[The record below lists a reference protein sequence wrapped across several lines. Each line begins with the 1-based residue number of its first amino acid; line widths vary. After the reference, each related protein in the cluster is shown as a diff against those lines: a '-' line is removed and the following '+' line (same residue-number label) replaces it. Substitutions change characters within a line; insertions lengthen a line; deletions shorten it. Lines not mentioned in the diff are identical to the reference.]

1 MVGNG
6 SRRKEPDRD
15 FVKLW
20 EFAGGY
26 ISCLYL
32 FPEMHLNSMHTYT
45 LTEEERNLKEDAF
58 LVFVFVSKDASSF
71 DGRIPQIQGGA

>member
-1 MVGNG
+1 
-6 SRRKEPDRD
+6 
-15 FVKLW
+15 
-20 EFAGGY
+20 
-26 ISCLYL
+26 
-32 FPEMHLNSMHTYT
+32 MHTYT